1 MKKKIFALTLC
12 LIFILAALCVQFV
25 SALPE
30 TNDCDMSQQSR
41 SIDEYRK
48 ILDAVNR
55 EKDNSVQSDS
65 LGEDLADVY
74 AGAYINGD
82 NLLVINV
89 TNATDGIKEEIKSAS
104 GNPDVIINEVEFSSS
119 EIDKAYEKLVVNM
132 ENAPY
137 FKVTVSEKDN
147 TVYITGENSEDCNR
161 YILENGY
168 NSEMITVVEGQNTV
182 EDCASVY
189 AGGYLFF
196 VEQETVPCI

>member
-12 LIFILAALCVQFV
+12 LAFILTALCVQFV

-30 TNDCDMSQQSR
+30 TNDCDMLQQSQ
-41 SIDEYRK
+41 SVDEYRK
-48 ILDAVNR
+48 VLYAVSSGKENLS
-55 EKDNSVQSDS
+55 E
-65 LGEDLADVY
+65 VY

-89 TNATDGIKEEIKSAS
+89 TDASDVVKEKIKSAS
-104 GNPDVIINEVEFSSS
+104 GNPDVIINEVKFSSS
-119 EIDKAYEKLVVNM
+119 EIDKAYEKLVADM

-147 TVYITGENSEDCNR
+147 TVYITGESAEDCNR

-168 NSEMITVVEGQNTV
+168 NPEMITVVEGQNTV
-182 EDCASVY
+182 VDC
-189 AGGYLFF
+189 
-196 VEQETVPCI
+196 

>member
-12 LIFILAALCVQFV
+12 LIFILTALCVQFV

-30 TNDCDMSQQSR
+30 TNDRDMSQQSR

-74 AGAYINGD
+74 AGAYINGE

-89 TNATDGIKEEIKSAS
+89 TDTSDGIKEEIKSAS

-119 EIDKAYEKLVVNM
+119 EIDKAYEKLVGNM

-147 TVYITGENSEDCNR
+147 TVYITGENAEDCNR

-168 NSEMITVVEGQNTV
+168 NPAMITVVEGQNTV
-182 EDCASVY
+182 ENC
-189 AGGYLFF
+189 
-196 VEQETVPCI
+196 

>member
-12 LIFILAALCVQFV
+12 LAFILTALCVQFV
-25 SALPE
+25 SALPDTRE
-30 TNDCDMSQQSR
+30 SDISRQSR
-41 SIDEYRK
+41 SVDEYRK
-48 ILDAVNR
+48 VLDAVNL
-55 EKDNSVQSDS
+55 EKENSVQSDS

-89 TNATDGIKEEIKSAS
+89 TDASDDIKEEIKSAS
-104 GNPDVIINEVEFSSS
+104 GNSDVIINEVEFPLS
-119 EIDKAYEKLVVNM
+119 EIDGTYEKLVGNM

-147 TVYITGENSEDCNR
+147 TVYITGESAEDCNR

-168 NSEMITVVEGQNTV
+168 NPEIITVVEGQNTV
-182 EDCASVY
+182 ENC
-189 AGGYLFF
+189 
-196 VEQETVPCI
+196 EI

>member
-12 LIFILAALCVQFV
+12 LAFILTALCVQFV

-30 TNDCDMSQQSR
+30 TNDCDMLQQSQ
-41 SIDEYRK
+41 SVDEYRK
-48 ILDAVNR
+48 VLYAVSSGKENLS
-55 EKDNSVQSDS
+55 E
-65 LGEDLADVY
+65 VY

-89 TNATDGIKEEIKSAS
+89 TDASDVVKEKIKSAS
-104 GNPDVIINEVEFSSS
+104 GNSDIIINKVEFSSS
-119 EIDKAYEKLVVNM
+119 EIDKAYEKLVADM

-147 TVYITGENSEDCNR
+147 TVYITGESAEDCNR

-168 NSEMITVVEGQNTV
+168 NPEMITVVEGQNTV
-182 EDCASVY
+182 IDC
-189 AGGYLFF
+189 
-196 VEQETVPCI
+196 